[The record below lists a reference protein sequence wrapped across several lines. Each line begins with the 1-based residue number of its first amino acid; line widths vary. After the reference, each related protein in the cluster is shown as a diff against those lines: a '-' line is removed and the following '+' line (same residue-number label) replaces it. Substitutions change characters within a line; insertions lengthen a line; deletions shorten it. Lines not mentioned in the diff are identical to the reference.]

1 MARTLTSAI
10 RLLEALPVFAG
21 DHRVQVLFT
30 VDTRSRFSSGAVEL
44 IRGLPAHA
52 IPWETAPDIDCDLVL
67 AASEKIDFQPA
78 RAVPVL
84 VLPHGVGFHKHVPD
98 VDSAET
104 RVSGVVAPE
113 VLRQGGAR
121 MLVTH
126 PDQVRHLT
134 TLVPEAA
141 GRTVLGG
148 DTSFDLL
155 TGSASVRGHYR
166 DRLGLT
172 GGQRLVLLTS
182 TWSGQSLLGTHP
194 ELAERLLRELPVDE
208 YRVAAVAHPNV
219 WAWHGAWEVRR
230 ILDTALKSGLLLVEP
245 TQGWHA
251 AMIASDVVLGDH
263 GSLSLYAAASGRPLV
278 LAAFG
283 DEVVDGTPMAEL
295 GRTAHRLDPA
305 GDLRP
310 QLDAAIREHDAA
322 KAELVADALFALPG
336 RALQV
341 LRAWCYD
348 ALRLSEPDRPQPS
361 LTCPDPREALPSVYS
376 FEITGTVHNGATVAL
391 NRFPVQAGGHRPPPG
406 STAIRHVGVDVRERN
421 LRRFADAATIV
432 RGETDDDNRIGNWL
446 ITTLERFPGCRM
458 TGHATPR
465 GCDIMIRDGRRLSLH
480 APAALRD
487 AGLLTSALYT
497 LMAAGSG
504 LPGEFELRVGD
515 RSGTVTV
522 SR

>member
-1 MARTLTSAI
+1 M
-10 RLLEALPVFAG
+10 
-21 DHRVQVLFT
+21 
-30 VDTRSRFSSGAVEL
+30 
-44 IRGLPAHA
+44 
-52 IPWETAPDIDCDLVL
+52 L
-67 AASEKIDFQPA
+67 AASEKIDFEPA
-78 RAVPVL
+78 SRVPIL

-98 VDSAET
+98 VDSSET

-113 VLRQGGAR
+113 VLRQDNTR
-121 MLVTH
+121 ILITH
-126 PDQVRHLT
+126 PDQERHLT
-134 TLVPEAA
+134 SLLPEAV

-155 TGSASVRGHYR
+155 TGSAWLRDHYR
-166 DRLGLT
+166 DRLGLA
-172 GGQRLVLLTS
+172 GRQRLVLLTS
-182 TWSGQSLLGTHP
+182 TWGGQSLLGARP
-194 ELAERLLRELPVDE
+194 DLAERLLRELPADE

-219 WAWHGAWEVRR
+219 WTWHGAWEVRR
-230 ILDTALKSGLLLVEP
+230 ILDTALKSGLLLVDP

-263 GSLSLYAAASGRPLV
+263 GSLSLYAAASGRPLI

-295 GRTAHRLDPA
+295 GRTARRLDPDV
-305 GDLRP
+305 DLRG
-310 QLDAAIREHDAA
+310 QVDAAIAEHETE

-336 RALQV
+336 RALEV

-348 ALRLSEPDRPQPS
+348 ALGLSEPDYRQPS
-361 LTCPDPREALPSVYS
+361 LRCPDPRETLPRVHA
-376 FEITGTVHNGATVAL
+376 FEITGIVHDGATVEL
-391 NRFPVQAGGHRPPPG
+391 NRFPVQASSHRPH
-406 STAIRHVGVDVRERN
+406 SAALRHVGIDVRERN

-432 RGETDDDNRIGNWL
+432 RGEVHADDRIDDWL
-446 ITTLERFPGCRM
+446 TSTLERFPGCRM
-458 TGHATPR
+458 AGHATTG

-480 APAALRD
+480 APETLRD

-497 LMAAGSG
+497 FVAAGTVI
-504 LPGEFELRVGD
+504 PDEFELRAGT